1 MAAPVLGKQAV
12 LELLQERAFRP
23 PFWARSGLSQ
33 TLLGASSRNRQCQ
46 RLQLQRWP
54 LPDGDFLRVHSDD
67 PDGKAPLVVVL
78 HGLEGSVASGYVGEL
93 QRLVRGAGLGLV
105 VLEFRSCGGELNR
118 LRRSYHSGETGDCGY
133 LVERLRSRFPGRP
146 LCLVGYSL
154 GGNVLLKWLGEC
166 SGLLPAEVV
175 AAAAVSAPYD
185 LEVAAVACDQRYGGL
200 IARHFLRT
208 LVPKALAKAR
218 QFPGLLSVDAI
229 RRCRSFAAFDELVTA
244 PLHGFRSAQHYWRSS
259 SCAQFLGD
267 VRVPTLLLSAA
278 DDPLVPAAVLP
289 HAEVGDSDYLLP
301 LFTPRGG
308 HCAFVRGGLPGWPL
322 RWAEGQVLR
331 FFAVQLA
338 AAGVLATPTP

>member
-1 MAAPVLGKQAV
+1 MAARVVGKLAT
-12 LELLQERAFRP
+12 LELLRENAFRP
-23 PFWARSGLSQ
+23 PVWAQSGLLQ
-33 TLLGASSRNRQCQ
+33 TLLGAASRNRHRR

-93 QRLVRGAGLGLV
+93 QRLVRAVGWGLL

-133 LVERLRSRFPGRP
+133 LIERLRSRFPGRP

-166 SGLLPAEVV
+166 GGLLPAEVI

-218 QFPGLLSVDAI
+218 QFPGSLSVEAI
-229 RRCRSFAAFDELVTA
+229 RRCRSFADFDELVTA

-267 VRVPTLLLSAA
+267 VRVPTLLVAAA

-289 HAEVGDSDYLLP
+289 QAIVADSDYLLP
-301 LFTPRGG
+301 LFTPHGG
-308 HCAFVRGGLPGWPL
+308 HCAFVRGGVPGWPR
-322 RWAEGQVLR
+322 RWAEGQILR
-331 FFAVQLA
+331 FFAAQLA
-338 AAGVLATPTP
+338 AAGLVATPAR